1 MDRKHM
7 QEMFRRA
14 HAHNGSALVEVF
26 QNCNV
31 FNDGAFAA
39 LTKKDSRDSMLI
51 ELVHGQPI
59 RFGADNEK
67 GVVLENG
74 SARVVDV
81 ADVGEDAIIV
91 HREDNPDSTVAYAL
105 SRLATTT
112 DVPTP
117 MGVFRAV
124 ERAEY
129 GSAVNAQLA
138 SAQADKGPGDIETLL
153 HSLPTWTVG

>member
-1 MDRKHM
+1 MRTRR
-7 QEMFRRA
+7 FRGKDLRET
-14 HAHNGSALVEVF
+14 L
-26 QNCNV
+26 
-31 FNDGAFAA
+31 DKIKAA
-39 LTKKDSRDSMLI
+39 L
-51 ELVHGQPI
+51 
-59 RFGADNEK
+59 
-67 GVVLENG
+67 
-74 SARVVDV
+74 
-81 ADVGEDAIIV
+81 GEDAIIV

-129 GSAVNAQLA
+129 GSAINAQLA
-138 SAQADKGPGDIETLL
+138 SAQADEGPGDLETLL